1 MPTVGKLNKHKRTF
15 NHTETRLVT
24 KYHLIISKWSY
35 HNATI
40 LQTSNS
46 KDIGYHQHQDRKNA
60 KIDMNVITEKIKEN
74 MNPTH

>member
-24 KYHLIISKWSY
+24 KYHLIISKWSLY

-40 LQTSNS
+40 LQTF
-46 KDIGYHQHQDRKNA
+46 ILHQHQDRKNA